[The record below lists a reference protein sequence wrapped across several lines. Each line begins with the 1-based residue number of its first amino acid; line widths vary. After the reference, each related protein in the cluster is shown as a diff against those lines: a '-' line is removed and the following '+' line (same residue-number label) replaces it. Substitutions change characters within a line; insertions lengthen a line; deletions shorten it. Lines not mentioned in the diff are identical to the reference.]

1 MNQTYPRL
9 IALGSRKRAKR
20 AALSRTGP
28 IFVESSEAG
37 RSIVIES
44 LAARIHRAYSAL
56 LLPSTIPPPP
66 PLPPLP
72 SPPWQANNDDPS
84 PLEADLGG
92 TVSKRDSVFS
102 PTAAGALR
110 FCIFPRTV
118 LYEVGGEGRAKVGPR
133 AKSIRRT
140 VFAVVK
146 RRSDTT
152 LARDHFRCRRPRSSY
167 RF

>member
-20 AALSRTGP
+20 AALSRAGP
-28 IFVESSEAG
+28 IFVESEAG

-44 LAARIHRAYSAL
+44 LRARAL
-56 LLPSTIPPPP
+56 VYA
-66 PLPPLP
+66 PLSSP
-72 SPPWQANNDDPS
+72 SPVNDDS
-84 PLEADLGG
+84 SSSSGLG
-92 TVSKRDSVFS
+92 TVNENVILFS
-102 PTAAGALR
+102 RQLGRRAPFLHFSTYGIVWWR
-110 FCIFPRTV
+110 
-118 LYEVGGEGRAKVGPR
+118 EGGKVGPR

-152 LARDHFRCRRPRSSY
+152 LARGHFRCRRPRSSY